1 MTTAENFWNKIAHS
15 YAKSP
20 VRDMAS
26 YDQTMERTRAY
37 LNTDDQTLELGG
49 GTGTTALRLADAV
62 GHITSTDISTEMI
75 AIARGKADSE
85 GVDNVTFRRA
95 AINDAA
101 DAHGPYDAV
110 LAFNLLHLIEDL
122 PGALT
127 DIHAM
132 VKPGGLFISKSGC
145 LAEKGWY
152 LRVMVRAMRM
162 IGKAP
167 YVGFLT
173 IRDLDD
179 QVEQTGFKIIETRTF
194 PGMAPTRFIVARRQ

>member
-1 MTTAENFWNKIAHS
+1 
-15 YAKSP
+15 
-20 VRDMAS
+20 
-26 YDQTMERTRAY
+26 
-37 LNTDDQTLELGG
+37 
-49 GTGTTALRLADAV
+49 
-62 GHITSTDISTEMI
+62 
-75 AIARGKADSE
+75 
-85 GVDNVTFRRA
+85 
-95 AINDAA
+95 
-101 DAHGPYDAV
+101 
-110 LAFNLLHLIEDL
+110 
-122 PGALT
+122 
-127 DIHAM
+127 M